1 MKLYM
6 MRHGET
12 SWNAVNRILGV
23 TDIPL
28 NEKGR
33 EQALQAAEGM
43 KDIDIDVIYTSQ
55 LSRAMETGLAVAA
68 MQKNCKVIHEACLN
82 ENDFGVFEGQD
93 RGSEIYQR
101 EKRNYFKR
109 YPGGE
114 SFLDVAARV
123 YPFIKG
129 LISDP
134 LLKDKSVL
142 IVSHGGICRIIT
154 SFFRDMEN
162 EEFVTFSM
170 PNCGYELVWSD

>member
-12 SWNAVNRILGV
+12 SWNADNRILGA

-28 NEKGR
+28 NERGR
-33 EQALQAAEGM
+33 AQALQAAERM

-68 MQKNCKVIHEACLN
+68 MQKNCKVSHESCLN
-82 ENDFGVFEGQD
+82 EHDFGEFEGQD
-93 RGSEIYQR
+93 RRSEEYQR
-101 EKRNYFKR
+101 EKRNCFKR

-134 LLKDKSVL
+134 QLKDKSVL

-162 EEFVTFSM
+162 EEFVTFAM

>member
-1 MKLYM
+1 MKLYI

-33 EQALQAAEGM
+33 AQALQAAERM

-68 MQKNCKVIHEACLN
+68 MQKNCKVSHESCLN
-82 ENDFGVFEGQD
+82 EHDFGEFEGQD
-93 RGSEIYQR
+93 RRSEEYQR
-101 EKRNYFKR
+101 EKRKCFKR

-134 LLKDKSVL
+134 QLKDKSVL